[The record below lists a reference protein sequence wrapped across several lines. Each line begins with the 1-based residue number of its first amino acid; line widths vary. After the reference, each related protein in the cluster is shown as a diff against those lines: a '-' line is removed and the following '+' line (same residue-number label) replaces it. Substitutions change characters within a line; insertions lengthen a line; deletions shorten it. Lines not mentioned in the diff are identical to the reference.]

1 MTTTGVPYRP
11 DERISKSN
19 STSDLTDMTDLP
31 SDNDSVSEDI
41 TSTTSLDAS
50 NREQEKDDGGVA
62 GNQRRVRFSIV
73 YTREFDVVAEKENS
87 RPSYKCLDSTISS
100 TFTDSEI
107 DIETHVSEKK
117 QRRKEKYV
125 RMIQYQINRV
135 ENAKE
140 LEQQKILEEKKGFR
154 ARVLKPMWKGFLEA
168 ASRSPMVLPMPGY

>member
-1 MTTTGVPYRP
+1 MTTTSVPYRP

-31 SDNDSVSEDI
+31 SDNDSVSEDV
-41 TSTTSLDAS
+41 TSTTSLDYS
-50 NREQEKDDGGVA
+50 NREQEKDDGGDA
-62 GNQRRVRFSIV
+62 GKQRRVRFSIV
-73 YTREFDVVAEKENS
+73 YTREFDVVAETEES

-100 TFTDSEI
+100 TFTDTEI

-135 ENAKE
+135 EHAKE

-168 ASRSPMVLPMPGY
+168 ASRSPMVMPMPGY